1 MLRKPRTSQQH
12 WFRIHTTCV
21 RFGSAISS
29 FVSLECGVRQGGV
42 LSPHLFNLYIDDVIN
57 RISNSKYCCNVRFA
71 CVSIFM
77 YADDLILMSPSITVL
92 QKLFKIVE
100 DELMALEMSIN
111 PSKSSCIRF
120 GPRHDALCA
129 NMTAHDGSDIPWV
142 KSIRYLG
149 IEMKSSRVFKC
160 VFDTAKKSFY
170 KAFNAIF
177 GKIGRSA
184 TADVVMHLLKVKCL
198 PILLYGLNAC
208 PLNVA
213 DYKSL
218 DFVIVKTLAKIFE
231 TFSQVIIN
239 ECRTAFNI
247 SLMCDI
253 ISRHK
258 INFLIRYSASENLLC
273 KIFALN
279 AECEIKLLRQK

>member
-1 MLRKPRTSQQH
+1 
-12 WFRIHTTCV
+12 
-21 RFGSAISS
+21 
-29 FVSLECGVRQGGV
+29 
-42 LSPHLFNLYIDDVIN
+42 
-57 RISNSKYCCNVRFA
+57 
-71 CVSIFM
+71 
-77 YADDLILMSPSITVL
+77 
-92 QKLFKIVE
+92 
-100 DELMALEMSIN
+100 
-111 PSKSSCIRF
+111 
-120 GPRHDALCA
+120 
-129 NMTAHDGSDIPWV
+129 
-142 KSIRYLG
+142 
-149 IEMKSSRVFKC
+149 
-160 VFDTAKKSFY
+160 
-170 KAFNAIF
+170 
-177 GKIGRSA
+177 
-184 TADVVMHLLKVKCL
+184 MHLLNVKYL
-198 PILLYGLNAC
+198 PMLLYGLNAC

-218 DFVIVKTLAKIFE
+218 DFVIVRTLAKIFE